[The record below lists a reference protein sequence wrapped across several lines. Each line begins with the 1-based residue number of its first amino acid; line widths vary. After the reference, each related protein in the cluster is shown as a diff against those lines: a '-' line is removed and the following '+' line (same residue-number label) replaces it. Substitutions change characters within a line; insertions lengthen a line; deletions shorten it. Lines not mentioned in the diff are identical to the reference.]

1 MSHSCLLGF
10 QIEQVVRGRSHLNWD
25 TFCNLQTELG
35 KLVYLIRIIGQQA
48 QIEAEQITFCAK
60 KKLELPGL
68 VIDNTRH
75 EISANGRNVS
85 LTRLESDLLW
95 VLAVC
100 EGTTLSKKELFDA
113 VWGKDCADT
122 LKVVGN
128 TVSNLRKKL
137 AFCGLDGCLCTV
149 GGGYAFR
156 YVLAEQGKAHSN
168 TVPTMVYCCPKELRE
183 NDPNLVHLSGEY
195 LP

>member
-1 MSHSCLLGF
+1 MRSRSHS
-10 QIEQVVRGRSHLNWD
+10 
-25 TFCNLQTELG
+25 
-35 KLVYLIRIIGQQA
+35 A
-48 QIEAEQITFCAK
+48 QRKTGTA
-60 KKLELPGL
+60 GL

-75 EISANGRNVS
+75 EISANGRNIS

-156 YVLAEQGKAHSN
+156 YVLAEQGKAHPN

>member
-1 MSHSCLLGF
+1 MLAMDVNDNACFLAKRVASAPSRANSPLQSSYPPLAKISSIDVTGADFFGYGGF
-10 QIEQVVRGRSHLNWD
+10 VVSPSEESG
-25 TFCNLQTELG
+25 E
-35 KLVYLIRIIGQQA
+35 
-48 QIEAEQITFCAK
+48 ITAFF
-60 KKLELPGL
+60 PP
-68 VIDNTRH
+68 
-75 EISANGRNVS
+75 
-85 LTRLESDLLW
+85 DLSI
-95 VLAVC
+95 C
-100 EGTTLSKKELFDA
+100 DECKKELFDA

>member
-1 MSHSCLLGF
+1 MIVIRANTPDQVLEQTILSLL
-10 QIEQVVRGRSHLNWD
+10 
-25 TFCNLQTELG
+25 
-35 KLVYLIRIIGQQA
+35 QQA

-60 KKLELPGL
+60 KKLELPG
-68 VIDNTRH
+68 
-75 EISANGRNVS
+75 
-85 LTRLESDLLW
+85 SDLLW

-168 TVPTMVYCCPKELRE
+168 TVPTMVSCCPKELRE

>member
-1 MSHSCLLGF
+1 MIVIRANTPDQVLEQTILSLL
-10 QIEQVVRGRSHLNWD
+10 
-25 TFCNLQTELG
+25 
-35 KLVYLIRIIGQQA
+35 QQA

-75 EISANGRNVS
+75 EISANGRNIS

-128 TVSNLRKKL
+128 TVFNLRKKL

-168 TVPTMVYCCPKELRE
+168 TVPTMVSCCPKELRE
-183 NDPNLVHLSGEY
+183 NDPNLVHLSGKY

>member
-1 MSHSCLLGF
+1 MIVIRANTPDQVLEQTILSLL
-10 QIEQVVRGRSHLNWD
+10 
-25 TFCNLQTELG
+25 
-35 KLVYLIRIIGQQA
+35 QQA
-48 QIEAEQITFCAK
+48 QIDAEQITFCAK

-68 VIDNTRH
+68 
-75 EISANGRNVS
+75 
-85 LTRLESDLLW
+85 
-95 VLAVC
+95 
-100 EGTTLSKKELFDA
+100 

-183 NDPNLVHLSGEY
+183 NDPNLVHLSGKY